1 MDINQKIV
9 EYYSQGIQPI
19 VIADRLGMEPSLV
32 RSKIQ
37 NLRGKGIITNY
48 TRGRTGSE
56 PSYSTARKVYVER
69 GLKSGSMSLML
80 DQMSEEVQ
88 KYFLDKTVND
98 GYDTIA
104 EMVADILI
112 DHYFEVVQGE

>member
-1 MDINQKIV
+1 MDINQRIV

-19 VIADRLGMEPSLV
+19 VIADRLGMDPSLV

-48 TRGRTGSE
+48 TRGRTGSTA
-56 PSYSTARKVYVER
+56 SDSTVRQIYLSK
-69 GLKSGSMSLML
+69 GLKSGSMSRML

-88 KYFLDKTVND
+88 DYFIEKTIND
-98 GYDTIA
+98 GYGTIA

-112 DHYFEVVQGE
+112 DHYFEIVREG

>member
-19 VIADRLGMEPSLV
+19 VIADRLGMDPSHV

-48 TRGRTGSE
+48 TRGRTGSVSSE
-56 PSYSTARKVYVER
+56 STARQIYLSK
-69 GLKSGSMSLML
+69 GLKSGSMSRML
-80 DQMSEEVQ
+80 DQMSEDVRT
-88 KYFLDKTVND
+88 YFIEKTIND
-98 GYDTIA
+98 GYETIS

-112 DHYFEVVQGE
+112 DHYFEIVREG